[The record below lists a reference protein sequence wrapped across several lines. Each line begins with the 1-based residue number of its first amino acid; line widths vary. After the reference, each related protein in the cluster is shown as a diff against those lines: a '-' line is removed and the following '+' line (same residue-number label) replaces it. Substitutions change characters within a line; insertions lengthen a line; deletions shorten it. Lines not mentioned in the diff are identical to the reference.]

1 MGFSLNGGMKMDE
14 QKIIIGGIL
23 LAVAIYVFTSMIS
36 PAKELGGAILGISGL
51 VYLIDGLFGR

>member
-1 MGFSLNGGMKMDE
+1 MDE